1 MHFRVKKLLE
11 KTGATTETTLRDV
24 TLLRWRLCN
33 VYRLMLKIAKSFGAM
48 ALNEILFNPN
58 K

>member
-1 MHFRVKKLLE
+1 MMHFRVKKLLE

-48 ALNEILFNPN
+48 ALN
-58 K
+58 